1 MTELAIYAYLFHQSN
16 LLPFPPSPLHEC
28 PSHSPWLPVLHFKPP
43 SSPSSRLLGP
53 LHYQK
58 PLQGHILYP
67 IRNLFGGHFY
77 RAYVIM
83 KRNCSQ
89 LRVRNLSSDSLF
101 FFLQNPWHQQHW
113 MESMEDLSGFSFSVS
128 FPNGFILESKVHLLN
143 SELPKDEK
151 KMLFFFQHVR
161 DFSNAFFVF
170 KLLKSSFV
178 WKFQTWHL
186 WYITLSKECMLCLVW
201 RNLVLK

>member
-1 MTELAIYAYLFHQSN
+1 MRELAIYACLFHQSN
-16 LLPFPPSPLHEC
+16 LLPFPPSPLHKC

-58 PLQGHILYP
+58 PLQGLILYP

-143 SELPKDEK
+143 SELPKGEK
-151 KMLFFFQHVR
+151 KCYFFFSMSEIFQMLFLSSDYSKAALFG
-161 DFSNAFFVF
+161 NF
-170 KLLKSSFV
+170 KLGISG
-178 WKFQTWHL
+178 T
-186 WYITLSKECMLCLVW
+186 
-201 RNLVLK
+201 